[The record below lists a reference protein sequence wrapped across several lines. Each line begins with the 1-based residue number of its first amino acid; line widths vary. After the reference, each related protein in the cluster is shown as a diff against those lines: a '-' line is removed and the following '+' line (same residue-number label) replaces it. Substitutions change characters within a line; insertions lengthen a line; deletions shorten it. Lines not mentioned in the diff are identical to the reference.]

1 MTHIERATVEL
12 HYVRHLLEYAK
23 EDGATKK
30 EIDTLQ
36 RKAEYLEAVV
46 EALSRADD
54 ADHLRRATE
63 MVPLTLEQLRGMD
76 GEPAWIVEYP
86 DWGHWEL
93 SEDASDYIADR
104 DTELYGLTYPD
115 PEGRDGLHKL
125 GWLAYHYPPVA
136 TDTNVGG
143 KDINVPTSINLDA
156 WEPCDECRNK
166 CCFNCLYDNL
176 SMQSEPCNS
185 CDGDKWETKH
195 LFCPNCGRPL
205 TPEACAM
212 QEKRLRGRK

>member
-1 MTHIERATVEL
+1 MNLEEYKQKVFTERPDVKLEYEKLGEPLTVE
-12 HYVRHLLEYAK
+12 E
-23 EDGATKK
+23 
-30 EIDTLQ
+30 
-36 RKAEYLEAVV
+36 
-46 EALSRADD
+46 
-54 ADHLRRATE
+54 
-63 MVPLTLEQLRGMD
+63 LRGMD
-76 GEPAWIVEYP
+76 GQPVWVKVGGGEWGIV
-86 DWGHWEL
+86 
-93 SEDASDYIADR
+93 DATDNSVIMSAYRAIDIR
-104 DTELYGLTYPD
+104 VLKG
-115 PEGRDGLHKL
+115 
-125 GWLAYHYPPVA
+125 LAYRYPTVA
-136 TDTNVGG
+136 TDTDVGS

>member
-46 EALSRADD
+46 DALSRADD
-54 ADHLRRATE
+54 ADHFRRATE

-76 GEPAWIVEYP
+76 GKPVWLSVAGGVWGIVCV
-86 DWGHWEL
+86 
-93 SEDASDYIADR
+93 SDGCVVVRPSQEID
-104 DTELYGLTYPD
+104 LVVL
-115 PEGRDGLHKL
+115 DGL
-125 GWLAYHYPPVA
+125 AYRYPPVA

-212 QEKRLRGRK
+212 QEKRLRG

>member
-1 MTHIERATVEL
+1 MTRQRALRLAREWSQGHVCSL
-12 HYVRHLLEYAK
+12 R
-23 EDGATKK
+23 DGEA
-30 EIDTLQ
+30 
-36 RKAEYLEAVV
+36 AEYHSMFAVMLE
-46 EALSRADD
+46 EAPPN
-54 ADHLRRATE
+54 E
-63 MVPLTLEQLRGMD
+63 PMTLEQLQKMNGQPVWCEWLLPEDRAVENGKWFIVIIGD
-76 GEPAWIVEYP
+76 KTGLEIKRPADY
-86 DWGHWEL
+86 GNYFL
-93 SEDASDYIADR
+93 KTED
-104 DTELYGLTYPD
+104 YG
-115 PEGRDGLHKL
+115 K
-125 GWLAYHYPPVA
+125 GWLAYRYPTVA
-136 TDTNVGG
+136 TDTDVGSTL
-143 KDINVPTSINLDA
+143 KE

>member
-1 MTHIERATVEL
+1 MNDEVNNLGE
-12 HYVRHLLEYAK
+12 
-23 EDGATKK
+23 
-30 EIDTLQ
+30 
-36 RKAEYLEAVV
+36 
-46 EALSRADD
+46 
-54 ADHLRRATE
+54 
-63 MVPLTLEQLRGMD
+63 PLTLEQLRGMD
-76 GEPAWIVEYP
+76 GYCVWVESLRGDFESRMREISLVGNTVGSMVFDMVGDRRTKIVV
-86 DWGHWEL
+86 
-93 SEDASDYIADR
+93 SENS
-104 DTELYGLTYPD
+104 YGA
-115 PEGRDGLHKL
+115 
-125 GWLAYHYPPVA
+125 GWLAYRYQSVA
-136 TDTNVGG
+136 TDTDVGS

>member
-1 MTHIERATVEL
+1 MADEYRIREICGDWALDIPRPDLTGVLIFNSRVNAEL
-12 HYVRHLLEYAK
+12 VKAILEH
-23 EDGATKK
+23 EDAHPN
-30 EIDTLQ
+30 Q
-36 RKAEYLEAVV
+36 AVPFHPTPIR
-46 EALSRADD
+46 E
-54 ADHLRRATE
+54 
-63 MVPLTLEQLRGMD
+63 PLTLERLREMD
-76 GEPAWIVEYP
+76 GKPVWIVEYP

-93 SEDASDYIADR
+93 SEDAGDYIADR
-104 DTELYGLTYPD
+104 DTDLYGLTYPD
-115 PEGRDGLHKL
+115 PEGRAGLHKL
-125 GWLAYHYPPVA
+125 GWLAYRYPPVA
-136 TDTNVGG
+136 TDTDVGS
-143 KDINVPTSINLDA
+143 KLDV